1 MKKDIAIAGVGGQGN
16 IFATNVLCQY
26 AMVRGKRVLGT
37 ETIGAAQRGG
47 SVVSH
52 MRISDEAI
60 YSPLIPA
67 GTADVLVGM
76 ETLELL
82 RHVGILDPDGYYIM
96 NLYSAP
102 TVFTNMGID
111 EYPGRD
117 AIIKAVKKVCPERQG
132 DTRDRQG
139 RRAGQPAD
147 DQRGHAGRPGPG
159 GRFLRCRRREGSG
172 GAHKPAAFQREKP
185 GRLRGGHEPCL
196 IVSRPG
202 RLAVGLTL

>member
-26 AMVRGKRVLGT
+26 AMERGKRVLGT

-52 MRISDEAI
+52 MRISDDPI

-117 AIIKAVKKVCPERQG
+117 AIIKAVKKVCPK
-132 DTRDRQG
+132 G
-139 RRAGQPAD
+139 REIPATDKAAELGNPQMTNVVMLGALVQMD
-147 DQRGHAGRPGPG
+147 DFFDAAAVKDLVARISPQR
-159 GRFLRCRRREGSG
+159 F
-172 GAHKPAAFQREKP
+172 REKN
-185 GRLRGGHEPCL
+185 
-196 IVSRPG
+196 
-202 RLAVGLTL
+202 LAGFEAGMSLV